1 MKILFYLLFTPILFA
16 NILPPNTFPFQ
27 TIKKAN
33 EAYDKGEFRKSAR
46 LFKSLNSNDPTV
58 AYDQANAEYKAGMY
72 GDALKSYTKA
82 KGVDEATRLYN
93 VGNCYFQKGDFASS
107 IRNYTASLKLKGD
120 EDVMHNLK
128 LAKKKRAEKEK
139 QKEKEKKKND
149 KDKKKEDEKK
159 KREEEEKKKKKRN
172 RERRTNRRKKK
183 TRKKMIRKKSPMKK
197 TLSHKKMPMPVRS
210 RRQRRR

>member
-159 KREEEEKKKKKRN
+159 KREEEEKRKR
-172 RERRTNRRKKK
+172 RGTEKEGRTEEKEDE
-183 TRKKMIRKKSPMKK
+183 KKMIRKR
-197 TLSHKKMPMPVRS
+197 VR
-210 RRQRRR
+210 